1 MDKSDVDKLVNRWM
15 NEPDFRKKMKE
26 NPEETIKASG
36 IRLDEQDK
44 KALQGIDWK
53 LPDEELQKRASNFFS

>member
-36 IRLDEQDK
+36 IRLDEKDK